1 MPRPNSGAG
10 HRVGA
15 QKSEFLLHM
24 LKNAER
30 NAELKGLNVDSLVV
44 EHVQ

>member
-1 MPRPNSGAG
+1 MGLDTGLVAPQSD
-10 HRVGA
+10 
-15 QKSEFLLHM
+15 EFLLHM